1 MKKSLKL
8 IAMLTMATMATTL
21 LSACGSG
28 SKNSSSSSS
37 AAVSAPT
44 EITWAFPSI
53 GPVPTDKQLIEDEI
67 NKITIKEINV
77 KVKMQPIS
85 IGNWFQQ
92 SNLMITG
99 GEKLD
104 IMPTLGNYN
113 TLVAQKQLIDITD
126 LLNKY
131 GQGIKTAVGDNFL
144 KGTTVNG
151 KIYGVANVNGK
162 AGVPSILMRKDILDK
177 YGLSIDSVKTLADI
191 EKIFEVVS
199 KGEKNM
205 SMLAPPNQGSITTT
219 YAGGLISE
227 PKFDNLGDNFG
238 VLFGNDNYKVVNLF
252 ESDQY
257 KNLVTTMRN
266 WYLKGYIL
274 KDAATITDTPA
285 SLIKAG
291 KAFGQFTQSEI
302 GADTNASR
310 DAGFPIVQAKLQNP
324 LITTSAINNI
334 TWAIPVTSKNPEAAV
349 KFMNLLY
356 TNAAIVNL
364 TDWGIEGKH
373 YVKGTDG
380 TIGYPKG
387 IDATTTGYNPGIDW
401 LVGSQFLAN
410 VWQGNKPENNKVLE
424 NDNKTA
430 PISNV
435 LGFAFDSTKVKT
447 ELANVNNVYKQ
458 YAPGLDTGSVDPAK
472 ILPEFISKLKS
483 AGIDKI
489 IAEKQTQLDAWSK
502 SNKK

>member
-8 IAMLTMATMATTL
+8 IAILAMATTL
-21 LSACGSG
+21 LCACSSG
-28 SKNSSSSSS
+28 IKNSGSSSS
-37 AAVSAPT
+37 VETIAPA
-44 EITWAFPSI
+44 EITWAFPTL

-67 NKITIKEINV
+67 NKITTKEINV
-77 KVKMQPIS
+77 KVKLQPIS

-113 TLVAQKQLIDITD
+113 TLVSQKQLIDITD
-126 LLNKY
+126 LINKY

-191 EKIFEVVS
+191 EKIFDVVS

-205 SMLAPPNQGSITTT
+205 AMIVPVNQGSVTTI
-219 YAGGLISE
+219 YAGGLVGE

-238 VLFGNDNYKVVNLF
+238 VIFGNDNYKVVNLF

-257 KNLVTTMRN
+257 KNLTNTMRS

-274 KDAATITDTPA
+274 KDAATITDTPQ

-291 KAFGQFTQSEI
+291 KGFAQFTQSEI

-310 DAGFPIVQAKLQNP
+310 DIGFPIVQKKMQDP

-334 TWAIPVTSKNPEAAV
+334 TWAIPVTCKNPEATM

-380 TIGYPKG
+380 TIGYPKDV
-387 IDATTTGYNPGIDW
+387 DATTTGYNPGIDW

-410 VWQGNKPENNKVLE
+410 VWQGNKPENNKILE

-472 ILPEFISKLKS
+472 ILPQFISKLKS
-483 AGIDKI
+483 AGINKI
-489 IAEKQTQLDAWSK
+489 IEEKQTQLDAWAK
-502 SNKK
+502 ANKK

>member
-1 MKKSLKL
+1 MKKRIKLFAL
-8 IAMLTMATMATTL
+8 IAMTATI
-21 LSACGSG
+21 LSACSSG
-28 SKNSSSSSS
+28 SKSSDGNTKTTSQ
-37 AAVSAPT
+37 PT
-44 EITWAFPSI
+44 EITWAFPTL
-53 GPVPTDKQLIEDEI
+53 GPVPADKQLIQDEI
-67 NKITIKEINV
+67 NKITTKEINV
-77 KVKMQPIS
+77 KVTLQPIS

-104 IMPTLGNYN
+104 LMPTLGNYN
-113 TLVAQKQLIDITD
+113 QLVAQKQIIDITD

-144 KGTTVNG
+144 KGTTVSG

-177 YGLSIDSVKTLADI
+177 YGLSIDSVKTLDDI
-191 EKIFEVVS
+191 SKIFEVVS

-205 SMLAPPNQGSITTT
+205 SMLAPIQQGSITTV
-219 YAGGLISE
+219 YAGGLIGE

-238 VLFGNDNYKVVNLF
+238 VILGNDNYKVVDLF

-257 KNLVTTMRN
+257 KNLVNTMRD
-266 WYLKGYIL
+266 WYLKGYII
-274 KDAATITDTPA
+274 KDAATITDTPQ

-291 KAFGQFTQSEI
+291 KAFAQFTQSET
-302 GADTNASR
+302 GADVNCSR
-310 DAGFPIVQAKLQNP
+310 DTGMPIVQKKLQDP
-324 LITTSAINNI
+324 LITTSAIANI
-334 TWAIPVTSKNPEAAV
+334 TWAIPVTCKNPEAAM

-356 TNAAIVNL
+356 TNADIVNL

-373 YVKGTDG
+373 YVKNADG

-387 IDATTTGYNPGIDW
+387 IDASTTGYNPGIDW
-401 LVGSQFLAN
+401 LIGDQFLSHI
-410 VWQGNKPENNKVLE
+410 WQGNSQQNAKTVE
-424 NDNKTA
+424 NDNKIA

-458 YAPGLDTGSVDPAK
+458 YAPGLDTGTIDPAK
-472 ILPEFISKLKS
+472 ILPEFVSKLKA
-483 AGIDKI
+483 AGLDKI
-489 IAEKQTQLDAWSK
+489 IAEKQTQLDDWVK
-502 SNKK
+502 TNKK